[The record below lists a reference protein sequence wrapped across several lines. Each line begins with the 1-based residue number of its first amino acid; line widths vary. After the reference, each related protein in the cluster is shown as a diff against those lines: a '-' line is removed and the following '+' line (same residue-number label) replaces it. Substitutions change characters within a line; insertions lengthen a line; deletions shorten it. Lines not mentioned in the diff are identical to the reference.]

1 MPVFTY
7 CLRGG
12 LAKCHGSSE
21 VRRTSSSPGVSSE
34 PNEEMSKDE
43 KEEMGKGGEA
53 LPGKGNLTA
62 KVQQ

>member
-1 MPVFTY
+1 M
-7 CLRGG
+7 
-12 LAKCHGSSE
+12 
-21 VRRTSSSPGVSSE
+21 RRTSSSPGVSSE

>member
-1 MPVFTY
+1 M
-7 CLRGG
+7 RI
-12 LAKCHGSSE
+12 
-21 VRRTSSSPGVSSE
+21 TSSSPGVSSE